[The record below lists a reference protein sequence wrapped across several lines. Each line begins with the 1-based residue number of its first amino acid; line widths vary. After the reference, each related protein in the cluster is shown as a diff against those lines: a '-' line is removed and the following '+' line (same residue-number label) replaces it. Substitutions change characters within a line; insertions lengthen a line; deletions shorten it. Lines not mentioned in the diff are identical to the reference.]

1 MKNDDF
7 DQEAAEKQRFDD
19 LIYEAGTVANPT
31 IDLYRSGPNPRN
43 WRLAEFAIDLFV
55 NEITERDVQ
64 SWIANINDEAELGRL
79 VARELRYVL
88 ETIVREE
95 DQHGLALVDRDGI
108 DRAATAADLAWEMEK
123 TARREAA

>member
-1 MKNDDF
+1 MNEDF
-7 DQEAAEKQRFDD
+7 DQEAAAKARFDD
-19 LIYEAGTVANPT
+19 LIYEAGTVANPQ
-31 IDLYRSGPNPRN
+31 IDLYRSGPNPRK
-43 WRLAEFAIDLFV
+43 WGLAEFAIDLFV

-88 ETIVREE
+88 ETIVNEE
-95 DQHGLALVDRDGI
+95 DQHGLSLVDRDDI
-108 DRAATAADLAWEMEK
+108 DRSATAADLAWEMEK